1 MCLFSYG
8 SKRHTVK
15 PPVSDHLKY
24 KELMVLFWEVIAH

>member
-24 KELMVLFWEVIAH
+24 KELMEVIAH